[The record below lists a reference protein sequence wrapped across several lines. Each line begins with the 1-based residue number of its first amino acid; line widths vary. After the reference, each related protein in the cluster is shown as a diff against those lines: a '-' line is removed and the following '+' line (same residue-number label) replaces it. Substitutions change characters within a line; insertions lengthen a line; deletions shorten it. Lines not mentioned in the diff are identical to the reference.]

1 MLIAALATDY
11 DGTLARE
18 GGVGASTRAALE
30 RLKASGRKLIMVT
43 GRELPDLRRV
53 FPAVAGFDAV
63 VAENGALLW
72 LPDRGELQ
80 ALGPAPPPAFIAAL
94 KARGVEPLAVGE
106 GIVASA
112 DENAPLMAEA
122 LQAVSLDWRLILN
135 KDSVMCLPPGVD
147 KASGLAAA
155 LTAFGLRAAEVL
167 GVGDAEN
174 DLAFLAEC
182 GVAAAVA
189 NALPDVKAA
198 ADIVTPG
205 DDGDGVAWLI
215 ERLLE
220 EPGSFTAL
228 AHRMTAIQSPPPTPT
243 SGSEAY
249 LDAATATVA
258 GTAPDRAAD

>member
-18 GGVGASTRAALE
+18 GKVAASTLAALE
-30 RLKASGRKLIMVT
+30 RLRASGRKLIMVT

-53 FPAVAGFDAV
+53 FPEVGGFDAV

-72 LPDRGELQ
+72 RPEHGEPQ
-80 ALGPAPPPAFIAAL
+80 ALAPAPPPAFVAAL
-94 KARGVEPLAVGE
+94 RARGVEPLALGE
-106 GIVASA
+106 VIVASA
-112 DENAPLMAEA
+112 DENAPVMAEA
-122 LQAVSLDWRLILN
+122 LQAVGLDWRLILN

-155 LTAFGLRAAEVL
+155 LAALELRAESVL

-174 DLAFLAEC
+174 DLAFLRVC
-182 GVAAAVA
+182 GVSAAVA

-198 ADIVTPG
+198 ARIVTPD
-205 DDGDGVAWLI
+205 DDGDGVTWLI

-220 EPGSFTAL
+220 DENAFAAL
-228 AHRMTAIQSPPPTPT
+228 ARNSTNV
-243 SGSEAY
+243 
-249 LDAATATVA
+249 AA
-258 GTAPDRAAD
+258 G

>member
-18 GGVGASTRAALE
+18 GKVATSTLAALA
-30 RLKASGRKLIMVT
+30 RLRASGRKLIMVT

-53 FPAVAGFDAV
+53 FPEIGGFDAV

-72 LPDRGELQ
+72 RPGQSEPR
-80 ALGPAPPPAFIAAL
+80 ALAPAPPPAFIAAL
-94 KARGVEPLAVGE
+94 RARGVEPLAVGE
-106 GIVASA
+106 VIVATA
-112 DENAPLMAEA
+112 DENAPVMAET
-122 LQAVSLDWRLILN
+122 LRAVGLDWRLILN

-155 LTAFGLRAAEVL
+155 LAALDLRAEDVL

-174 DLAFLAEC
+174 DLTFLAVC
-182 GVAAAVA
+182 GVSAAVA

-198 ADIVTPG
+198 ADIVTPQ
-205 DDGDGVAWLI
+205 DDGAGVTWLI

-220 EPGSFTAL
+220 DPDSFVEL
-228 AHRMTAIQSPPPTPT
+228 AGQSNNIP
-243 SGSEAY
+243 AQ
-249 LDAATATVA
+249 
-258 GTAPDRAAD
+258 